1 MNAGHLGW
9 IEHRQRDNRPL
20 GIGVGQ
26 GCIIRI
32 QLEIVKRPRIPC
44 DRIVGNMDES
54 SGGGK
59 PIATR
64 FDVGLLAVQQR

>member
-1 MNAGHLGW
+1 
-9 IEHRQRDNRPL
+9 
-20 GIGVGQ
+20 
-26 GCIIRI
+26 
-32 QLEIVKRPRIPC
+32 
-44 DRIVGNMDES
+44 MDES